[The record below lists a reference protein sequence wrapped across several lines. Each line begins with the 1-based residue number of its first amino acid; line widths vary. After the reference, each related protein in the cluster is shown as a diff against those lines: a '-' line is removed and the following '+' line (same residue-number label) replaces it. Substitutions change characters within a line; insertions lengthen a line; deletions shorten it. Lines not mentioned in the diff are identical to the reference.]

1 MKNPNTIENEL
12 NKTRER
18 LYEETKNMTITEHVA
33 YINSLAAPIIK
44 QYGLKTV
51 NQIKADEQV
60 KKEAVL
66 SQ

>member
-1 MKNPNTIENEL
+1 
-12 NKTRER
+12 
-18 LYEETKNMTITEHVA
+18 MTVVEHVA

-66 SQ
+66 YQ

>member
-18 LYEETKNMTITEHVA
+18 LYEETKNMTIGEHVA

-44 QYGLKTV
+44 MNHLMMSSTRF
-51 NQIKADEQV
+51 
-60 KKEAVL
+60 
-66 SQ
+66 

>member
-18 LYEETKNMTITEHVA
+18 LYEETKNMTTEEHVK
-33 YINSLAAPIIK
+33 YINSLTAPIIK
-44 QYGLKTV
+44 QYGLKTL
-51 NQIKADEQV
+51 NRIKADEQL

-66 SQ
+66 S